1 MVIIMSPAP
10 YEVTMKRITSG
21 VADRNILS
29 SLREVKA
36 NTTLKTD
43 EIIDLNDTFYT
54 HFCHREQH
62 HELHSFNSKSIL
74 SKIINLQK

>member
-1 MVIIMSPAP
+1 MLPAP

-21 VADRNILS
+21 VTERNILS
-29 SLREVKA
+29 SLRVVKA

-54 HFCHREQH
+54 HFCQREQYND
-62 HELHSFNSKSIL
+62 LHSFNAKSI
-74 SKIINLQK
+74 

>member
-1 MVIIMSPAP
+1 MLIIMLPAP

-21 VADRNILS
+21 VTERNILS

-62 HELHSFNSKSIL
+62 HELHSFNAKSIL